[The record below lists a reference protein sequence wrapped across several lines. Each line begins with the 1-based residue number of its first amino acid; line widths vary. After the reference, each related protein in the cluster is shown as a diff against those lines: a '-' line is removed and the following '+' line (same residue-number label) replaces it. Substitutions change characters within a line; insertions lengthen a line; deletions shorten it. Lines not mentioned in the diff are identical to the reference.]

1 MKKVSIY
8 LAVQSRITVCAIE
21 AMLSSLTAVR
31 GEVVGAGTDLKTC
44 IEDIRRLKPEL
55 VLADQEVCA
64 VQNTYFCQKLTEEN
78 CDGYWLCGQDLAR
91 GRRAYPCLWDKAAGA
106 SLYRQAETD
115 IGGQSRLAP
124 VSVCR
129 GRSQKGCGR
138 RLAGRLPQGAVS
150 GLSAG
155 ADRRRG

>member
-55 VLADQEVCA
+55 VLSDQEVCA

-78 CDGYWLCGQDLAR
+78 
-91 GRRAYPCLWDKAAGA
+91 
-106 SLYRQAETD
+106 
-115 IGGQSRLAP
+115 
-124 VSVCR
+124 
-129 GRSQKGCGR
+129 
-138 RLAGRLPQGAVS
+138 S
-150 GLSAG
+150 GLIFICLQSAPCCWNLSG
-155 ADRRRG
+155 NPAVQILREDFTREKLTEALKICLQKRSRGEQEEKLCQVLLAVETWGEDTAHKS